1 MDSSD
6 RIERL
11 GGSSRRPEGSTRRAL
26 VYARAIA
33 EAHANRGQELLTEPG
48 AVRVRRALISV
59 SDKRGVVDFA
69 RGLADLGVEMVS
81 TGGTARELESAGLE
95 VRGIEDFTGFPE
107 IMDGRVKTLHPK
119 LYAGLLARRDDPEH
133 LRQAAE
139 NGIEFVDLVCVNLYP
154 FERTAGRFSAT
165 EDEVIEDIDIG
176 GPAMIRATAKNHAF
190 AVVVVRPESYDA
202 VLEELRESDGMVSL
216 PTREWLAAE
225 AFSYTARYDT
235 AISRWF
241 AEKTEEFPQVHLR
254 AFEKV
259 TELPYGENPH
269 QRAAFY
275 AQVGARAHVLS
286 QVRQHHGKQISYN
299 NILDLDA
306 ARALLRDLG
315 DEPACVIVKH
325 NNPCGAAVCEDVLGA
340 YRAAFAC
347 DPMSAFGGIIAV
359 NRPVDRATAEA
370 LSEQFVELLFA
381 PGYEDGALDVLR
393 RKPDVRLLED
403 QERRTPLL
411 GEKEIRQVTGGLLVQ
426 DRDLAGEGREQMDVV
441 TSRQPS
447 EQEWA
452 DLVFA
457 WRVCRHVRSNAIVLA
472 RGGATVGI
480 GAGQMSRVD
489 AVRLAVEKAQVSLS
503 GAVLASDAFFPFAD
517 GPALAI
523 EAGVAAIVQPG
534 GSKRDS
540 DVIAAT
546 EDAGVTMVLTGRRHF
561 RH

>member
-1 MDSSD
+1 MPSD
-6 RIERL
+6 LKRV
-11 GGSSRRPEGSTRRAL
+11 TRAL
-26 VYARAIA
+26 
-33 EAHANRGQELLTEPG
+33 L
-48 AVRVRRALISV
+48 SV
-59 SDKRGVVDFA
+59 SDKTGLVPFARALAARGVA
-69 RGLADLGVEMVS
+69 LVS
-81 TGGTARELESAGLE
+81 TGGTRRALAEAGL
-95 VRGIEDFTGFPE
+95 VVEDVSDLTGFPE
-107 IMDGRVKTLHPK
+107 MMDGRVKTLHPGVHG
-119 LYAGLLARRDDPEH
+119 GLLAVRANPEH
-133 LRQAAE
+133 QAAMLAH
-139 NGIEFVDLVCVNLYP
+139 GIAAIDLLVVNLYP
-154 FERTAGRFSAT
+154 FEETVAAARPF
-165 EDEVIEDIDIG
+165 DDCIENIDIG
-176 GPAMIRATAKNHAF
+176 GPAMIRASAKNHAF
-190 AVVVVRPESYDA
+190 TGVVVRPESYDA
-202 VLEELRESDGMVSL
+202 VLEELRIGEGTLSL

-241 AEKTEEFPQVHLR
+241 AEKTEEFPQNHLR

-269 QRAAFY
+269 QRAAYY

-299 NILDLDA
+299 NILDLDS

-325 NNPCGAAVCEDVLGA
+325 NNPCGAAVAADLASA

-347 DPMSAFGGIIAV
+347 DPTSAFGGVIAM
-359 NRPVDRATAEA
+359 NRPVDVETARALT
-370 LSEQFVELLFA
+370 EQFVEVLFA
-381 PGYEDGALDVLR
+381 PGYEDGALDALMV
-393 RKPDVRLLED
+393 KPDVRLLED
-403 QERRTPLL
+403 QERRIPLL
-411 GEKEIRQVTGGLLVQ
+411 GEKDIRQVTGGLLVQ
-426 DRDLAGEGREQMDVV
+426 DRDLVGEGREQMDAV
-441 TSRQPS
+441 TGRQPT
-447 EQEWA
+447 EQEWS

-489 AVRLAVEKAQVSLS
+489 SVRLAVEKTQIGLE

-517 GPALAI
+517 GPELAI
-523 EAGVAAIVQPG
+523 EAGVTAIVQPG

-540 DVIAAT
+540 EVIAAA
-546 EDAGVTMVLTGRRHF
+546 EEAGVAMVLTGRRHF